1 MSLLD
6 RLERSLGRY
15 AIPNL
20 SLYLVMG
27 QVFVLLA
34 HLLGQL
40 DLRALELVPLLVV
53 NGEPWRAV
61 TFLFLPPPPGMFG
74 YFFVAFA
81 WYIFY
86 LMGNALE
93 EQWGVF
99 RFNVFLL
106 VGATLTI
113 ATSFLTPLAS
123 ATNGF
128 IAGTVFLAF
137 ARLNPDFEMLL
148 FFILPVRIKWLALL
162 TWVLY
167 GVQFALGGWASR
179 WQILASV
186 GNFLLF
192 FGGDIIRSARQ
203 ERRRV
208 VRETERAEEEAA
220 PRHRCHVCGKT
231 DRSHPDLDFRY
242 CSKCEGDQCYC
253 PEHIHNHAHVVAAN
267 AAPKS

>member
-20 SLYLVMG
+20 ALYLVIG

-34 HLLGQL
+34 FLLGQL
-40 DLRALELVPLLVV
+40 DLRALELVPLLVI

-93 EQWGVF
+93 GQWGVF

-106 VGATLTI
+106 VGAVLTV
-113 ATSFLTPLAS
+113 AASFLTPLAS

-167 GVQFALGGWASR
+167 GVQFALGGWSTR

-192 FGGDIIRSARQ
+192 FSRDILLTMRH
-203 ERRRV
+203 RRRTMERQTRRIIADAGSKV
-208 VRETERAEEEAA
+208 ALEPILKWDFYAAVASADHVLTIQTAERA
-220 PRHRCHVCGKT
+220 PW
-231 DRSHPDLDFRY
+231 
-242 CSKCEGDQCYC
+242 
-253 PEHIHNHAHVVAAN
+253 AN
-267 AAPKS
+267 LLLTLGCRTFS